1 MPIWTI
7 SPRGIAAL
15 LIVAITVT
23 ACAQQPPNLSKKAEA
38 IKHKVDGLAP
48 HSPIT
53 VILVQ
58 GGEDFGEFLSN
69 DQDGF
74 TLHDI
79 DRNSDVTLRYAEVRK
94 VKSGYGHASA
104 SGRRSHRRGDIIVIA
119 LVLGALGGLIAAAAT
134 ASN

>member
-1 MPIWTI
+1 MAIWTI
-7 SPRGIAAL
+7 SSRAVAAL
-15 LIVAITVT
+15 LIVVTTVT
-23 ACAQQPPNLSKKAEA
+23 AGAQQPLNLSKKARA

-48 HSPIT
+48 HSPIS
-53 VILVQ
+53 VIPVQ
-58 GGEDFGEFLSN
+58 GGEEFGEFLSN

-74 TLHDI
+74 TFRDI

-94 VKSGYGHASA
+94 VKSDYKHNSA
-104 SGRRSHRRGDIIVIA
+104 SGRHTHHRGDIIVIA